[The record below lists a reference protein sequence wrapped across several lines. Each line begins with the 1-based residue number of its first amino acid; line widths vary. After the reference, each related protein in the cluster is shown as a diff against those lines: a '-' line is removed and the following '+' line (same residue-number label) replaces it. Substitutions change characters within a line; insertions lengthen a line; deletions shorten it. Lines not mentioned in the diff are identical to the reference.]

1 MTLSAALAATTTRK
15 GLDWFAL
22 IGSVAWVLGFAIE
35 VVADAQK
42 SRFRAKPENKG
53 RCVQNG
59 LWAWS
64 RHPNY
69 LGEIVLWV
77 GVAIVVLP
85 VLCGWQ

>member
-1 MTLSAALAATTTRK
+1 MIDLTQIKTGEDFELLCEDLLQAM
-15 GLDWFAL
+15 
-22 IGSVAWVLGFAIE
+22 GFAIE

-85 VLCGWQ
+85 VLRGWQ